1 MTMNLAK
8 FPCCFYIS
16 SGRAS
21 TTSMRSI
28 SEKVPTCRNKK
39 MVFARQHRLRPRR
52 QASGRFSTPYV
63 HHDHRSFLVVM
74 YLATLSLLTMNVD
87 AFLLVHST
95 ALQSPPSYF
104 SSFWSAPRPTSF
116 SSVAR
121 PTRGR
126 GSVRGKNLGS
136 SGWKR

>member
-21 TTSMRSI
+21 TTSMSSI
-28 SEKVPTCRNKK
+28 SEDVSICRNKK
-39 MVFARQHRLRPRR
+39 MIFAQQHRLRPRR
-52 QASGRFSTPYV
+52 QASGRFSTPCV
-63 HHDHRSFLVVM
+63 HHDHTSFLVVM
-74 YLATLSLLTMNVD
+74 CLATLSLLTMNVD
-87 AFLLVHST
+87 AFLLAHST

-104 SSFWSAPRPTSF
+104 YSFSSAPRPTSF